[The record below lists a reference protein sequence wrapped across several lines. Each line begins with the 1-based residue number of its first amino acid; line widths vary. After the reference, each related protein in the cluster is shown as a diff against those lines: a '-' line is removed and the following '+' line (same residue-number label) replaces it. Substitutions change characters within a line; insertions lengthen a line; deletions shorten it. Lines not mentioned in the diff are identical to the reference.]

1 MDEVERSSEQMA
13 KVKQNMIVS
22 GLSGSLGKDHYA
34 RLMRDGRTIISTKP
48 DFSNRQFSDAQLDQ
62 QSRMKQAAAYAKVA
76 SKENPVYAELAKG
89 KAKNAYNVALGDWFN
104 PPSIRRIEW
113 RDGQVCVLV
122 RDDVMVTSVTVAI
135 VNEEGLRLEQGQ
147 LQLQLGGWW
156 VYDSTTTGRIVV
168 EACDLAGNVTR
179 QEFTPQDRSY
189 SVWEK
194 ITSR

>member
-1 MDEVERSSEQMA
+1 MA